1 MIRTLIKDAI
11 IYDGSGSKPF
21 IADVLIDGKNISK
34 IGTIKEENDCQ
45 VVDATGLALS
55 PGFINTHSHMELE
68 IFKHPELESVI
79 QQGITTEILGQ
90 DGSSVAPL
98 TDDIVQELADNMA
111 PLAGTLDTSYAWR
124 SFADYMKQA
133 ARQKPAVRFESLV
146 GHGTIRMNIM
156 GNDNREPTPEEMQK
170 MRELLAKCM
179 EEGAKG
185 LSFGLIY
192 PPGSYGKTDELIE
205 MAKVV
210 AQYDGIIMVHMRN
223 EKGKLL
229 ESIDEM
235 LTMIEQSGA
244 RLQISHLKAL
254 GHPNWGKVKKAL
266 ERIDELR
273 NMGFDVTFDQYPWTA
288 ACTGLKVC
296 VPQWAF
302 DGGEQGFQ
310 VRLKDSE
317 QYKKIL
323 EETTEEIKV
332 RGGAESIL
340 IASVATEEYAWMA
353 GKKMDFISD
362 KLGMEVGEAVL
373 HILQHE
379 GPAVIAIYF
388 SISEEDVKF
397 VMQSS
402 FHCVCT
408 DGIMGAHPHP
418 RTYSSFPRFLGHYVR
433 DLKLMSMEEAIRHIT
448 MEPARR
454 LRLWDRGLIREGMS
468 ADLVLFNPDT
478 IIDTNSY
485 LEPDITPLGIEK
497 VWVLGNLKYSND
509 TDKLL

>member
-1 MIRTLIKDAI
+1 MSKTLIQNAKV
-11 IYDGSGSKPF
+11 YDGTGNKAF
-21 IADVLIDGKNISK
+21 LADVLIDGER
-34 IGTIKEENDCQ
+34 IGRIGAIPPEEGWE
-45 VVDATGLALS
+45 VVDAKGKALS

-68 IFKHPELESVI
+68 IIKHPSLDSVI

-98 TDDIVQELADNMA
+98 TDSLVQELADNMA
-111 PLAGTLDTSYAWR
+111 PLAGTLDTPYPWR
-124 SFADYMKQA
+124 SFGDYMRIA
-133 ARQKPAVRFESLV
+133 ADHKPAARFESLV
-146 GHGTIRMNIM
+146 GHGTIRMNVM
-156 GNDNREPTPEEMQK
+156 GNDNREPTPQEMKAMQD
-170 MRELLAKCM
+170 LLARCM

-192 PPGSYGKTDELIE
+192 PPGSYGNTRELIE

-210 AQYDGIIMVHMRN
+210 ARYDGIIMVHMRN
-223 EKGKLL
+223 EKGKIL

-235 LTMIEQSGA
+235 LTVIKESGA

-254 GHPNWGKVKKAL
+254 GQPNWGKVHPAL
-266 ERIDELR
+266 EKIEELR
-273 NMGFDVTFDQYPWTA
+273 KMGLDVTFDQYPWTA

-296 VPQWAF
+296 APQWAF
-302 DGGEQGFQ
+302 EGGEQGFQ
-310 VRLKDSE
+310 ARLNDPE
-317 QYKKIL
+317 QYAKVL
-323 EETTEEIKV
+323 EETRAEIQV

-353 GKKMDFISD
+353 GKKMDEICR
-362 KLGMEVGEAVL
+362 KLKMEVGEAVL

-397 VMQSS
+397 VMQSPY
-402 FHCVCT
+402 HCVCT

-418 RTYSSFPRFLGHYVR
+418 RTYASFPRFLGTYVR
-433 DLKLMSMEEAIRHIT
+433 EEGVMPLEEAIRHIT
-448 MEPARR
+448 SEPARR

-468 ADLVLFNPDT
+468 ADLVLFDPDT
-478 IIDTNSY
+478 IRDVNSY
-485 LEPDITPLGIEK
+485 LEPDIPPVGIHR
-497 VWVLGNLKYSND
+497 VWVLGQLRYARD
-509 TDKLL
+509 